1 MGHSFLISLFRFE
14 KFPPSIQFHKVSSPK
29 LGLKS
34 EHVVVGEFVD
44 GGSLKEVGVG
54 WFRGFVAGVCD
65 SIMVVAL
72 VVVHGC

>member
-1 MGHSFLISLFRFE
+1 M
-14 KFPPSIQFHKVSSPK
+14 SSPK